1 MSGNGPD
8 FENNEV
14 IKTQPPT
21 EGAPSLATSFC
32 RGLQPFT
39 LLPKHP
45 APRGGLSLLGGS
57 VSLRLKQEAKATST
71 ARSHFS
77 LENT

>member
-1 MSGNGPD
+1 MSGNRPD

-32 RGLQPFT
+32 RGLKQFT

-45 APRGGLSLLGGS
+45 VPRGGLSLLGRS
-57 VSLRLKQEAKATST
+57 VCLKQEAKATST